1 MVDEVTRIT
10 REGWGER
17 LGGSFKGI
25 VVGILMVFG
34 GIGLLFWGEGRAVK
48 RAKAL
53 AEGSAAVITVDASG
67 PSAGNEGN
75 LVHFTGRT
83 DAYESISDPIFGIE
97 SDALK
102 LERQVEMYQ
111 WAEEKES
118 KKKKNTGG
126 STETVT
132 TYRYKKEWS
141 SKVIN
146 SSNFEQ
152 PSGHENPSSM
162 AYPNKTFTADPIVI
176 GDWVLGHR
184 FVAKLTKKNKLRVG
198 EADLER
204 APAEIR
210 RKARLA
216 DGDFYF
222 GEDPSSPSIGD
233 LRIRFATVPRAEVS
247 VVGQQRGQ
255 GLEPYTAKVGGDI
268 ALLSYGTKTSEEMF
282 DAAKAGNATLTWVL
296 RLVGFGII
304 MVGFMTILRPL
315 TVAADLI
322 PFLGNLAEK
331 GVGLAAFVLAAMVSL
346 VTIAIGWI
354 FYRPLLGIALLALAV
369 GLVVWLMKRAA
380 ANPSVDKWTGKSSA
394 APPPPPP
401 AGG

>member
-48 RAKAL
+48 RAKVL
-53 AEGSAAVITVDASG
+53 SEGSAAVITVAASG
-67 PSAGNEGN
+67 PSSGNEGS

-83 DAYESISDPIFGIE
+83 DAFEPISDPVFGVQ
-97 SDALK
+97 SDTLK
-102 LERQVEMYQ
+102 LHRRVEMFQ
-111 WAEEKES
+111 WVEEKES

-132 TYRYKKEWS
+132 TYRYKKKWS
-141 SKVIN
+141 SKLID
-146 SSNFEQ
+146 SDHFEE
-152 PSGHENPSSM
+152 PSGHQNPSSM
-162 AYPNKTFTADPIVI
+162 AYSNQTFAAEPIVI
-176 GDWVLGHR
+176 GDWMLGAR
-184 FVAKLTKKNKLRVG
+184 FVAKLNKTEDLRVG
-198 EADLER
+198 EAELDR
-204 APAEIR
+204 ASEEVR
-210 RKARLA
+210 RRATVA
-216 DGDFYF
+216 DGGFYL
-222 GEDPSSPSIGD
+222 GDDPSSPAIGD
-233 LRIRFATVPRAEVS
+233 LRVRFDTVARAEVS

-255 GLEPYTAKVGGDI
+255 SLKPYSAKEGGDI
-268 ALLSYGTKTSEEMF
+268 ALLSYGAKTSEEMF

-296 RLVGFGII
+296 RMIGFVII
-304 MVGFMTILRPL
+304 MVGFSTILRPFA
-315 TVAADLI
+315 VAADLL

-331 GVGLAAFVLAAMVSL
+331 GIGLASFVMAAMVSL

-354 FYRPLLGIALLALAV
+354 FYRPLLGLTLLALAI

-380 ANPSVDKWTGKSSA
+380 TNPSSDKWSGQAPTG
-394 APPPPPP
+394 PPPPPP
-401 AGG
+401 AG